1 MAAKFIGIIVQF
13 RTAGRVM
20 HSLLDN
26 GSQSTIYTED
36 EIWNLILCLEAQYS
50 SCLVLTIYAHAAVM
64 KNPAN
69 LSKHQSNPKVA
80 PVIAKMFS
88 KFGGGAAM

>member
-1 MAAKFIGIIVQF
+1 MFVQF
-13 RTAGRVM
+13 RTAGRVV
-20 HSLLDN
+20 
-26 GSQSTIYTED
+26 QSSTKRLKLSTFYTED
-36 EIWNLILCLEAQYS
+36 EIYNLILCCQGDFS
-50 SCLVLTIYAHAAVM
+50 FCLVLMIYAHAAVM

-80 PVIAKMFS
+80 PVIAKMLS